1 MLAYNEVK
9 PRKYIVFNGQ
19 PHEVL
24 DSHVFRKQQRK
35 PVNAVK
41 LKNLLTSKV
50 VENSFAASDKVEEA
64 EIMVKQVKYIYSRN
78 GEHWFCDAKNASQ
91 RFKLTEDLV
100 GNSTAYIKANDIID
114 LLDFKDTPIGLK
126 LPIKVDL
133 KVTEAPPDVRGN
145 TAQGGVKQVVLETGL
160 SINTPMF
167 INEGDIIKINTDT
180 GEYVERVEKS

>member
-9 PRKYIVFNGQ
+9 PKKFIVFNGQ

-41 LKNLLTSKV
+41 LKNLMTGKV
-50 VENSFAASDKVEEA
+50 VENSFHQSEKIEEA
-64 EIMVKQVKYIYSRN
+64 DIEAKSAKYIYSRN
-78 GEHWFCDAKNASQ
+78 GEHWFCNPDNPGD
-91 RFKLTEDLV
+91 RFQINDELV
-100 GNSTAYIKANDIID
+100 GENINYIKEGDVVD
-114 LLDFKDTPIGLK
+114 LLDFDGSPIGLK

-133 KVTEAPPDVRGN
+133 KVTEAPPAVKGN

-160 SINTPMF
+160 TLSTPMF
-167 INEGDIIKINTDT
+167 INEGDVVRINTET
-180 GEYVERVEKS
+180 GEYVERADKN